1 MIVTYGRIAA
11 EALEAAKILREEG
24 VPLHL
29 LALERLK
36 PYRETALRLL
46 PLLGGPETPVVFLE
60 EGIRAGGAGM
70 LLRDALTDIEG
81 SGARPF
87 KILAVDESFGIQK
100 KAEPIFKT
108 WRFPA
113 TISLPPREGFC
124 PGLICPLHFKRLR
137 FSPSPVRRFSAA
149 RRGFLAL
156 YAFIQLNI
164 NNKNEKVS

>member
-108 WRFPA
+108 CG
-113 TISLPPREGFC
+113 ISCDDL
-124 PGLICPLHFKRLR
+124 LA
-137 FSPSPVRRFSAA
+137 AA
-149 RRGFLAL
+149 RRLLSGSDLSASF
-156 YAFIQLNI
+156 
-164 NNKNEKVS
+164 